1 MDTTVV
7 GPPERR
13 NEQLKGRTS
22 TVSQMF
28 GTDLAGRS
36 LPARGLFWSITVHVF
51 GAVISLYVPWS
62 YWFPPDVYLIT
73 EQSVIQDHEISYLPD
88 LQPIGSRIP
97 APPLK
102 QTKEEEASAS
112 SDSAKAVHG
121 VVYQGPQLIVSNPP
135 HPDNFVQ
142 TIRQPDLPVR
152 PKLPAPL
159 QLPPMVS
166 VAPAK
171 PILAPPAPRP
181 IPEVPH
187 QNQPVQLAAAA
198 PIRLPPQTPKVEAPK
213 LPLPASSAEA
223 MLRNVANAAA
233 PASMPTLAHQNSA
246 ARNGDQ
252 AHNVLVV
259 SAIPVPAGKPPV
271 LPMGELAG
279 SFIVSPQ
286 PMPTRPGSA
295 AMGSAGGGLEAK
307 GMPGAGNG
315 SGAGAGR
322 GSSPNAGAGSK
333 SAGGTGSGNT
343 VRAGVGSGTG
353 ADHGSPG
360 GKGTGS
366 GSGAGGRTAG
376 NGSGPG
382 TGSGN
387 SPFSSIMIQGGTS
400 GNERGG
406 ARARVAGASPQSQS
420 SYGITIVA
428 NGASG
433 GGFKDFGVF
442 RDEASYTVYLDMT
455 DAGAYGASWTLQ
467 YALDSANRGAYSHGL
482 LVPPYAT
489 SKSLPHISSEAAR
502 QDRGSTIVVFG
513 VITPQGKFED
523 LRIMQSPDPSLNQ
536 LLLDSLRKW
545 VFRPAEI
552 DGAQV
557 RVKVLLGVPVN
568 SMPLQ

>member
-62 YWFPPDVYLIT
+62 YWFPPDVHLIT
-73 EQSVIQDHEISYLPD
+73 AQSVIQDHEISYLPD

-307 GMPGAGNG
+307 GMPGAGG
-315 SGAGAGR
+315 MDR
-322 GSSPNAGAGSK
+322 
-333 SAGGTGSGNT
+333 
-343 VRAGVGSGTG
+343 VRVQVEAAVPMPVREINQR
-353 ADHGSPG
+353 A
-360 GKGTGS
+360 
-366 GSGAGGRTAG
+366 AL
-376 NGSGPG
+376 
-382 TGSGN
+382 
-387 SPFSSIMIQGGTS
+387 
-400 GNERGG
+400 
-406 ARARVAGASPQSQS
+406 ARVTRS
-420 SYGITIVA
+420 
-428 NGASG
+428 
-433 GGFKDFGVF
+433 
-442 RDEASYTVYLDMT
+442 
-455 DAGAYGASWTLQ
+455 
-467 YALDSANRGAYSHGL
+467 
-482 LVPPYAT
+482 
-489 SKSLPHISSEAAR
+489 
-502 QDRGSTIVVFG
+502 
-513 VITPQGKFED
+513 
-523 LRIMQSPDPSLNQ
+523 
-536 LLLDSLRKW
+536 
-545 VFRPAEI
+545 
-552 DGAQV
+552 
-557 RVKVLLGVPVN
+557 VPVLDPAPALITAALAAKGQAVAPALEDAPPAMAVDRELAPVTVPFPP
-568 SMPLQ
+568 S